1 MKLLR
6 MMPGYGETLITE
18 GDPSLDEERENLVR
32 EFRRQLDE
40 GMWAG
45 VPVADTGGR
54 REALLVTDFEQIPTE
69 ADRVLFW
76 PRAMGGAPVRGA
88 CPGRP

>member
-1 MKLLR
+1 MRLLR
-6 MMPGYGETLITE
+6 MMPGYGETLIAE
-18 GDPSLDEERENLVR
+18 GDPALDTDRERLVG

-45 VPVADTGGR
+45 VPTTDARTGR
-54 REALLVTDFEQIPTE
+54 REALLVTSFEQVPAE

-76 PRAMGGAPVRGA
+76 PRAAGGAPPR
-88 CPGRP
+88 RI

>member
-1 MKLLR
+1 
-6 MMPGYGETLITE
+6 MMPGYGETVSAE
-18 GDPSLDEERENLVR
+18 GDPAVDTERDLLIR

-45 VPVADTGGR
+45 VPTTDPSTGR
-54 REALLVTDFEQIPTE
+54 REALLVTDFSQVPDG

-76 PRAMGGAPVRGA
+76 PRATGG
-88 CPGRP
+88 